1 MPLGTMALD
10 QGDIEGADA
19 LLRAGLQIYLELEF
33 DAALPLAFEQFAAV
47 AVARRDASH
56 AVQLA
61 AAGAAWREKLCTNPT
76 PYTPWLVAH
85 LAAAHVAVDPG
96 ALMGSHGLFWCSD
109 FSMAGRTRAEQ
120 RGGRPLSG
128 KVDPHSSLAL
138 TSSGPCRTSA
148 AGSTRP
154 QAPQTRGEIM
164 GSHWRVSHSYSARD
178 HLSSSVLESWIAT
191 AACCCHGQWPSI
203 STTSAQLRNVP
214 TTTSRPSAARAS
226 SVGSRATVRMMSA
239 ATRDLQAQEQGP
251 GQPPF
256 VLLVSVW
263 IR

>member
-47 AVARRDASH
+47 AVARGDASH

-96 ALMGSHGLFWCSD
+96 ALM
-109 FSMAGRTRAEQ
+109 
-120 RGGRPLSG
+120 
-128 KVDPHSSLAL
+128 
-138 TSSGPCRTSA
+138 A
-148 AGSTRP
+148 ATCV
-154 QAPQTRGEIM
+154 TNE
-164 GSHWRVSHSYSARD
+164 
-178 HLSSSVLESWIAT
+178 SSSVRSAIAE
-191 AACCCHGQWPSI
+191 ALGMPRRLRSRSNSDHDSI
-203 STTSAQLRNVP
+203 D
-214 TTTSRPSAARAS
+214 SR
-226 SVGSRATVRMMSA
+226 
-239 ATRDLQAQEQGP
+239 
-251 GQPPF
+251 
-256 VLLVSVW
+256 
-263 IR
+263 